1 MKKNIY
7 YKKDKKA
14 LIYDSINVQSPGHM
28 AKTYYVPRT
37 PSAIWCYARQ
47 LSQETIFEA
56 KSYGEDES
64 RFFVFNRGTVVELYD
79 LILYRDKWYK
89 VTRVDTDDDYN
100 TDIYVYAQEAPIGS
114 IPSASTLKPYKW
126 TPGAETD

>member
-1 MKKNIY
+1 MKNQY

-14 LIYDSINVQSPGHM
+14 LIHDAVSVQQSGYM

-47 LSQETIFEA
+47 LNQDTIF
-56 KSYGEDES
+56 ES

-79 LILYRDKWYK
+79 LILYREKWYQ
-89 VTRVDTDDDYN
+89 VTRVDTEDDYN
-100 TDIYVYAQEAPIGS
+100 TDIFVYVKDAPRGS
-114 IPSASTLKPYKW
+114 IPSADTLKPYGW
-126 TPGAETD
+126 EPGDE

>member
-1 MKKNIY
+1 MKNQY

-14 LIYDSINVQSPGHM
+14 LIHDAVSYAEPGKM
-28 AKTYYVPRT
+28 EKTYYVPRT

-56 KSYGEDES
+56 KSYGEDEN

-79 LILYRDKWYK
+79 LILYREKWYQ
-89 VTRVDTDDDYN
+89 VTRVDTEDDYN
-100 TDIYVYAQEAPIGS
+100 TDVIVYVKDVPRGS
-114 IPSASTLKPYKW
+114 VPSADQLKPYEW
-126 TPGAETD
+126 TPDGDN